1 MPQGDNRQVVV
12 GCGGAELKNDDCHT
26 IRHLHSFILASTTIF
41 YFTNKPRIPFL
52 LKCLILFKYKTPI
65 MDILPSYEQA
75 VTNPDWL
82 DLAAGY
88 VPVVDWPRCCLVDRR
103 FYSRFAPCLWQDPLV
118 TIRRLGL
125 HPNDDLAWYRRFINK
140 HTKSARLK
148 TRSYVRAL
156 DFRDFASRASG
167 LYSSEASERAIS
179 ESFKHLPQ
187 IFPGL
192 ICLIV
197 DRHPELN
204 PESLAVAASTSE
216 SLQLLDLARCRHELT
231 SRLFSSDLFSGLVY
245 LDISFIP
252 GSVKT
257 AVQSS
262 LNPKSLPDL
271 RVLRVAGREM
281 DNSTGSLLFQ
291 TFRRQLWSLDL
302 SHNKLGDEILDEIV
316 EHCVSLFTSHTDAH
330 FEKEGKLILPKDV
343 GSRKYGPF
351 EFIEEPKISY
361 RPHDLEKYLADSPFY
376 TQRADQT
383 ELQEWQAVRPDGL
396 APLRRDDANT
406 AKESLLQEVLSG
418 IIGIFSFRGQPGL
431 GSGGLTHL
439 YLNGNKFTVSG
450 IERLIRTS
458 RGRLEHFEC
467 DSCLCGPKY
476 IQLGSQL
483 KGMKILGFPGSAPL
497 FRPVISSA
505 IRSLRVHHSLVT
517 QVPSV
522 SIDGLSSRSA
532 ARLAEEKL
540 FRNIRRAYPLALVPD
555 TNPRITSLTLT
566 NIPARSTGPVI
577 DQLIRFLVLASAQQ
591 KAVRDARALF
601 RGRRTSVLKGLRHI
615 RLELMP
621 DLSDDRNAIAA
632 SDEVD
637 FDKLLD
643 PAEDDFS
650 PDSLSFFGGDD
661 IFGITSRTKS
671 VNEAQVK
678 PNNAAANSEGFTRW
692 TSGRLKS
699 YPYSDTNSEYITH
712 YVDASNSWTNNI
724 YSIPVWIGPGTI
736 GPHAAVNEYMWN
748 LQDPNLRTDVGP
760 ATPNH
765 VAAGVPPLTY
775 IFYGAWEAMI
785 MPKSNDIREA
795 AKSSTPFRDVATAIK
810 EYRLRTRNTEAHWD
824 GKIELVRMG

>member
-1 MPQGDNRQVVV
+1 M
-12 GCGGAELKNDDCHT
+12 E
-26 IRHLHSFILASTTIF
+26 
-41 YFTNKPRIPFL
+41 
-52 LKCLILFKYKTPI
+52 
-65 MDILPSYEQA
+65 ILPSYEQA
-75 VTNPDWL
+75 VANPDWL
-82 DLAAGY
+82 DLAAGF
-88 VPVVDWPRCCLVDRR
+88 VPIVDWPRCCLVDRR
-103 FYSRFAPCLWQDPLV
+103 FYSRFAPRLWQDPLV
-118 TIRRLGL
+118 AIRRLGL

-140 HTKSARLK
+140 HTKCARLE
-148 TRSYVRAL
+148 TRSYVRSL
-156 DFRDFASRASG
+156 DFRDFALRASG

-192 ICLIV
+192 ICLLL
-197 DRHPELN
+197 DGHPELN
-204 PESLAVAASTSE
+204 PESLATASSASE
-216 SLQLLDLARCRHELT
+216 SFQLLDLARCRHELT
-231 SRLFSSDLFSGLVY
+231 SKLFRSNLFRGLVY

-257 AVQSS
+257 ALQSS

-271 RVLRVAGREM
+271 RVLGVAGREM
-281 DNSTGSLLFQ
+281 DNSTASLLFQ

-302 SHNKLGDEILDEIV
+302 SYNKLGDEILDEVV
-316 EHCVSLFTSHTDAH
+316 EHCVSLFTFHTDAH
-330 FEKEGKLILPKDV
+330 FEKEGKLVLPKDV
-343 GSRKYGPF
+343 GSRKHGPF
-351 EFIEEPKISY
+351 EFIEEPRISY
-361 RPHDLEKYLADSPFY
+361 RPHELEKYLADSPIY

-383 ELQEWQAVRPDGL
+383 ELQEWQAIRPDGL

-406 AKESLLQEVLSG
+406 AKESLLHEALSG
-418 IIGIFSFRGQPGL
+418 VVGSFSLRGQPGL
-431 GSGGLTHL
+431 GGGGLTHL
-439 YLNGNKFTVSG
+439 YLNGNKFTISG

-467 DSCLCGPKY
+467 DSCLCAPTY

-483 KGMKILGFPGSAPL
+483 KGMRIPGFPGSAPL

-522 SIDGLSSRSA
+522 SMDGLSSTSA

-577 DQLIRFLVLASAQQ
+577 DQLIRFLDLASAQQ
-591 KAVRDARALF
+591 KAIRDARALF
-601 RGRRTSVLKGLRHI
+601 SGHRSSVLKGLRHI
-615 RLELMP
+615 RLELLP
-621 DLSDDRNAIAA
+621 DFSDDRNAIAA
-632 SDEVD
+632 SDEID

-650 PDSLSFFGGDD
+650 PGASSFFGDD
-661 IFGITSRTKS
+661 EPFGITSRAKS
-671 VNEAQVK
+671 TSGTLAKSKNPVAD
-678 PNNAAANSEGFTRW
+678 SDGYTRW

-699 YPYSDTNSEYITH
+699 YPYSDTDSEYITH
-712 YVDASNSWTNNI
+712 YVDASDSWTNNF
-724 YSIPVWIGPGTI
+724 YSIPVWIGLGVI
-736 GPHAAVNEYMWN
+736 GPNAAVNEYMWN
-748 LQDPNLRTDVGP
+748 LQDPNLRADVGP
-760 ATPNH
+760 ASPNH

-775 IFYGAWEAMI
+775 IFYRAWDAMI

-795 AKSSTPFRDVATAIK
+795 AKSSTPFRDVAAAIK
-810 EYRLRTRNTEAHWD
+810 EYRLRKRGTEGHWD

>member
-1 MPQGDNRQVVV
+1 
-12 GCGGAELKNDDCHT
+12 
-26 IRHLHSFILASTTIF
+26 
-41 YFTNKPRIPFL
+41 
-52 LKCLILFKYKTPI
+52 

-75 VTNPDWL
+75 VSSPDWL
-82 DLAAGY
+82 DLVAGD

-103 FYSRFAPCLWQDPLV
+103 FYSRFAPRLWQDPLV

-140 HTKSARLK
+140 HTKYARLK
-148 TRSYVRAL
+148 TRSYVRSL
-156 DFRDFASRASG
+156 DFRDFALRASG

-192 ICLIV
+192 ICLLV
-197 DRHPELN
+197 DGHPELN
-204 PESLAVAASTSE
+204 PESLAAAASTSE
-216 SLQLLDLARCRHELT
+216 SLQALDLARCRHELT
-231 SRLFSSDLFSGLVY
+231 SKLFTSNLLRGLVY
-245 LDISFIP
+245 LDVSFIP
-252 GSVKT
+252 GSIKT
-257 AVQSS
+257 PVQSS
-262 LNPKSLPDL
+262 LNPRSLPDL
-271 RVLRVAGREM
+271 RVLKVAGREM
-281 DNSTGSLLFQ
+281 DNATASLLFQ

-316 EHCVSLFTSHTDAH
+316 EHCVSLFTYHTDAH
-330 FEKEGKLILPKDV
+330 FEKEGKLILPKNI

-376 TQRADQT
+376 TQRSDQT
-383 ELQEWQAVRPDGL
+383 ELQEWEAVRPDGL

-406 AKESLLQEVLSG
+406 AKESLLHEALSG
-418 IIGIFSFRGQPGL
+418 IIGSFSFRGQPGL

-450 IERLIRTS
+450 VERLLKTS
-458 RGRLEHFEC
+458 RGRLEHLEC
-467 DSCLCGPKY
+467 DSCLCAPKY

-483 KGMKILGFPGSAPL
+483 KGMKIIGFSGSAPL
-497 FRPVISSA
+497 FRPVVSSA

-522 SIDGLSSRSA
+522 SIEGLSSTSA

-577 DQLIRFLVLASAQQ
+577 EQLIRFIDLASAQQ
-591 KAVRDARALF
+591 KAIKKARALF
-601 RGRRTSVLKGLRHI
+601 HGHRSSILKGLRHI
-615 RLELMP
+615 RLELQP
-621 DLSDDRNAIAA
+621 DFSDERNAIAA

-643 PAEDDFS
+643 PADDDFIQDTS
-650 PDSLSFFGGDD
+650 GFFDD
-661 IFGITSRTKS
+661 NELFGITSRTTTAANKT
-671 VNEAQVK
+671 QVK
-678 PNNAAANSEGFTRW
+678 PSKPVATNEGYTHW

-699 YPYSDTNSEYITH
+699 YPYSDTDSEYITH
-712 YVDASNSWTNNI
+712 YVDATNSWTNNF
-724 YSIPVWIGPGTI
+724 YSIPVWIGPGVI

-775 IFYGAWEAMI
+775 IFYGAWEAMVA
-785 MPKSNDIREA
+785 PKSSDIREA

-810 EYRLRTRNTEAHWD
+810 EYRLRTRGTEDHWD
-824 GKIELVRMG
+824 GKIELVRTG

>member
-1 MPQGDNRQVVV
+1 
-12 GCGGAELKNDDCHT
+12 
-26 IRHLHSFILASTTIF
+26 
-41 YFTNKPRIPFL
+41 
-52 LKCLILFKYKTPI
+52 

-75 VTNPDWL
+75 VSSPDWL
-82 DLAAGY
+82 DLVAGY
-88 VPVVDWPRCCLVDRR
+88 VLVVDWPRCCLVDRR
-103 FYSRFAPCLWQDPLV
+103 FYSRFAPRLWQDPLV

-148 TRSYVRAL
+148 TRSYVRSL
-156 DFRDFASRASG
+156 DFRGFALRASG

-192 ICLIV
+192 ICLLV
-197 DRHPELN
+197 DGHPELN
-204 PESLAVAASTSE
+204 PESLAAAASTSE
-216 SLQLLDLARCRHELT
+216 SLQVLDLARCRHELT
-231 SRLFSSDLFSGLVY
+231 SKLFTSNLFRGLVY
-245 LDISFIP
+245 LDVSFIP

-262 LNPKSLPDL
+262 LNPRSLPDL
-271 RVLRVAGREM
+271 RVLKVAGREM
-281 DNSTGSLLFQ
+281 DNSTASLLFQ

-316 EHCVSLFTSHTDAH
+316 EHCVSLFTYHTDAH
-330 FEKEGKLILPKDV
+330 FEKEGKLILPKNI

-376 TQRADQT
+376 TQRSDQT
-383 ELQEWQAVRPDGL
+383 ELQEWEAVPPDGL

-406 AKESLLQEVLSG
+406 AKESLLHEALSG
-418 IIGIFSFRGQPGL
+418 IIGSFSFRGQPGL

-439 YLNGNKFTVSG
+439 YLNGNKFTVCG
-450 IERLIRTS
+450 VERLLRTS

-467 DSCLCGPKY
+467 DSCLCAPKH
-476 IQLGSQL
+476 IRLGSQL
-483 KGMKILGFPGSAPL
+483 KGMKIIGFPGSAPL
-497 FRPVISSA
+497 FRPVVSSA

-522 SIDGLSSRSA
+522 SIEGLSSTSA

-577 DQLIRFLVLASAQQ
+577 EQLIRFIGLASAQQ
-591 KAVRDARALF
+591 KAIKKTGTLF
-601 RGRRTSVLKGLRHI
+601 RGHRSSVLRGLRHI
-615 RLELMP
+615 RLELQP
-621 DLSDDRNAIAA
+621 DFSDERNAIAA

-643 PAEDDFS
+643 PAEDDFIQDTS
-650 PDSLSFFGGDD
+650 GFFDD
-661 IFGITSRTKS
+661 DELFGITSRTTAASK
-671 VNEAQVK
+671 AQVK
-678 PNNAAANSEGFTRW
+678 SRSPVANNEGYAHW

-699 YPYSDTNSEYITH
+699 YPYSDTDSEYITH
-712 YVDASNSWTNNI
+712 YVDATNSWTNNF
-724 YSIPVWIGPGTI
+724 YSIPVWIGPGVI

-765 VAAGVPPLTY
+765 VSAGVPPLTY

-785 MPKSNDIREA
+785 VPKSGDIREA
-795 AKSSTPFRDVATAIK
+795 AKSSTPFRDVTTAIK
-810 EYRLRTRNTEAHWD
+810 EYRLRTRGTEDHWD